1 MARKASGGELLAWVG
16 MFRALWGQQE
26 GFRPQM
32 ESWGMGVGRQRV
44 GAVACGAH
52 LDARGDVIDNAD
64 SLGVCKTRER
74 VGDEVKFH
82 LPGRL
87 CPCLLPVDGFAGRAL
102 QAAVLRKVC

>member
-1 MARKASGGELLAWVG
+1 MGTAGGFQTTDGILGVG
-16 MFRALWGQQE
+16 A
-26 GFRPQM
+26 
-32 ESWGMGVGRQRV
+32 GRQRV